1 VTQAVGIVGLGMVA
15 DLSEA
20 GHTVIGYDSQPA
32 ALERLGAAG
41 AKAADPVA
49 AVTTH
54 ADVGITMPPDPAHV
68 REVVLGPGG
77 VLENA
82 EAGLRLIDMS
92 GTTRPDSSVTV
103 ARAAA
108 TRAGRALAA
117 PPCC

>member
-82 EAGLRLIDMS
+82 EAGLPLIDMS
-92 GTTRPDSSVTV
+92 TTRPGSTVTV